1 MNNKSWK
8 TVSELLGARL
18 GIVFSVAP
26 DDTVLSALERLAE
39 KDVGALVVLE
49 KGQMVGILS
58 ERDCA
63 RKLELRGR
71 AAKDT
76 AVRDVMTRDVLYVVP
91 TLTIDRCMALM
102 KQDRVRHLPVLD
114 GSKVVGMV
122 SARDILEDAAAEQA
136 HTIRDLERDRLMMTV
151 NTGSY

>member
-1 MNNKSWK
+1 MNNRSWK

-18 GIVFSVAP
+18 GTVFSIAP
-26 DDTVLSALERLAE
+26 EDTVLSALTRLAE
-39 KDVGALVVLE
+39 KDIGVLIVLE
-49 KGQMVGILS
+49 RGQMVGIIS

-63 RKLELRGR
+63 RKVELRGR

-76 AVRDVMTRDVLYVVP
+76 PVRDVMTREVLYVTP

-102 KQDRVRHLPVLD
+102 KQDRVRHLPVVE
-114 GSKVVGMV
+114 GSRIVGVV
-122 SARDILEDAAAEQA
+122 SARDILEDIAAEQA
-136 HTIRDLERDRLMMTV
+136 HAIRDLERDRLMMTV